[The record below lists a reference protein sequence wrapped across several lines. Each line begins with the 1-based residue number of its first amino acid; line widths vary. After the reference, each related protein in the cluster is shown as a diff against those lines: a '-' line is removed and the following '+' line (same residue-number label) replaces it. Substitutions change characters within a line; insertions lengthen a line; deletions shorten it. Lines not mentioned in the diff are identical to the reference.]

1 MKKLQL
7 LFILFHTS
15 LFLLLYFAN
24 LIVFR
29 VSDDSSLYTLLK
41 AGYSGTLILSYP
53 TSWLLSSLYQW
64 FPSIQWLSLFYFTLV
79 FINLIIFYYYII
91 KNTENKFSRIL
102 LILLSILLYT
112 YIWQNITITTITLLT
127 YVSAIMLYR
136 YNIKG
141 AFFFIFLSLFLRID
155 IVILCLPFIILSMI
169 LLNYSIL
176 IKWKI
181 YYYFLL

>member
-79 FINLIIFYYYII
+79 FTNFIEHTFIYLYLAEYY
-91 KNTENKFSRIL
+91 NN
-102 LILLSILLYT
+102 YT
-112 YIWQNITITTITLLT
+112 YFANICKCD
-127 YVSAIMLYR
+127 
-136 YNIKG
+136 N
-141 AFFFIFLSLFLRID
+141 
-155 IVILCLPFIILSMI
+155 VIPL
-169 LLNYSIL
+169 
-176 IKWKI
+176 
-181 YYYFLL
+181 